1 MERVWED
8 TTHGSAGTCS
18 SRSSGHVDAA
28 AHPVAVDRSPA
39 LVTWSAVRT
48 WQKMARFWFW
58 RVGMYARRGAEA
70 KHKLTSTR
78 SAQAQWFGG
87 AAPGKGRPRCHHG
100 AAGPAGT
107 PAAREWDSRT
117 TGKAEA
123 EPEKPGT
130 PDRAE
135 CGLGLWVHRA
145 HNIRGLPVGSSH
157 HDWRRLPWSV
167 VRVDDGP
174 DDVPPRLPHPPRTSP
189 PPRGLRGTAGS
200 EDVGYC
206 EADRPSPSP
215 SQRGPCKRLAVVGSS
230 PLPEPRV
237 RSIGRRCPARSL
249 SFSL

>member
-1 MERVWED
+1 V
-8 TTHGSAGTCS
+8 HG
-18 SRSSGHVDAA
+18 
-28 AHPVAVDRSPA
+28 
-39 LVTWSAVRT
+39 
-48 WQKMARFWFW
+48 
-58 RVGMYARRGAEA
+58 RRWPGFGFGGWVCTRAAEA
-70 KHKLTSTR
+70 KHKLPSTR
-78 SAQAQWFGG
+78 SAQAQHSGG
-87 AAPGKGRPRCHHG
+87 GAAAAPGKGRPRCHHTTELPAG
-100 AAGPAGT
+100 RQWHSGSVGVGQPDDRQGRSRTRETRNAGP
-107 PAAREWDSRT
+107 SLV
-117 TGKAEA
+117 
-123 EPEKPGT
+123 
-130 PDRAE
+130 
-135 CGLGLWVHRA
+135 GLGLWVHRA

-167 VRVDDGP
+167 VRVDDGA